1 MSEYYK
7 KYLKYKN
14 KYINLQK
21 QIGSGK
27 YTGLDKNAPYP
38 ALQTPSRDTDDSLVP
53 RRQLA
58 YDAQNSKPGDG
69 PIWAQL
75 LTPRRDSDDSLVPRR
90 QLAYDAQNSK
100 PGDGPIWA
108 QLLTPDSPVPSS
120 SPYVP
125 EPIRY
130 PDDIDFTFFQRM
142 GNARDQFI
150 FNPDKIIKE
159 YGNPF
164 HDSAYYPSEM
174 PSREWRD
181 NFIKKAYEAYE
192 SRQEERREESR
203 ENAIKEKKEEEI
215 QLKIKQFLEKYDYK
229 N

>member
-90 QLAYDAQNSK
+90 QLAYDTQNSK

-108 QLLTPDSPVPSS
+108 QLLTPGPPVLYRSDR
-120 SPYVP
+120 
-125 EPIRY
+125 I
-130 PDDIDFTFFQRM
+130 
-142 GNARDQFI
+142 
-150 FNPDKIIKE
+150 
-159 YGNPF
+159 
-164 HDSAYYPSEM
+164 
-174 PSREWRD
+174 
-181 NFIKKAYEAYE
+181 
-192 SRQEERREESR
+192 
-203 ENAIKEKKEEEI
+203 
-215 QLKIKQFLEKYDYK
+215 
-229 N
+229 

>member
-38 ALQTPSRDTDDSLVP
+38 ALQTP
-53 RRQLA
+53 
-58 YDAQNSKPGDG
+58 
-69 PIWAQL
+69 
-75 LTPRRDSDDSLVPRR
+75 RRDSVDSLLPRR

-108 QLLTPDSPVPSS
+108 QLLTPDSHVPSPDSPVPSHD
-120 SPYVP
+120 PYVP

-142 GNARDQFI
+142 GNARDNFI

-192 SRQEERREESR
+192 SRQEEKR
-203 ENAIKEKKEEEI
+203 ENASKEKKEEEN